1 MKKISL
7 LAIPLAALAILP
19 GCIQDVN
26 QSPELT
32 GIGDINC
39 LVNTTV
45 DLLDG
50 VAALDTEDGDITPDI
65 DITII
70 PQTEVNGG
78 YAVFREAGTYE
89 LIYEVEDS
97 QGKTFRTTAYAEV
110 SDRDVFMDSAT
121 TNGFSLATGGHVKV
135 EREGLNG
142 SEYAFIAEGGEIAE
156 DVRLTRQYT
165 LENGSEYTFTYNCTS
180 NLAGRIKAAVDGEAV
195 ADLNLVEG
203 QNTLTFTY
211 THEGDT
217 QTSNC
222 NVELWLGGL
231 EGRLEFSLSG
241 AQAGHEMA
249 DNEYVAIEDFN
260 FDGHIEPRF
269 DGPTGTTAVVDGGV
283 ELNITETPYSSG
295 SDMWR
300 GGVFINTGLAITAGT
315 TYIIS
320 FDTVAA
326 NDAPYGVNIQSKQ
339 WGPDEVITGVTP
351 VSGQRTTVEV
361 TPSVNGT
368 LWLYVQSGNSVNTIT
383 LSNLSVS
390 VREGGYQ
397 TEDFTITPFTTGHY
411 EGAAGTMT
419 CEYGTVT
426 YVPTAFGND
435 WGNNEIDSPTFYLS
449 GAAENFVITFTAS
462 STKNISCV
470 FAASVYGAWDTFA
483 WRNFT
488 IAEGTNTYSI
498 TCDNKALDGNYRFI
512 WQFGNAANAT
522 AAGAEIKISDIKICY
537 KSELE

>member
-50 VAALDTEDGDITPDI
+50 VSALDTEDGDITPDI

-165 LENGSEYTFTYNCTS
+165 LENGSEYTFTYN
-180 NLAGRIKAAVDGEAV
+180 
-195 ADLNLVEG
+195 
-203 QNTLTFTY
+203 
-211 THEGDT
+211 
-217 QTSNC
+217 
-222 NVELWLGGL
+222 
-231 EGRLEFSLSG
+231 
-241 AQAGHEMA
+241 
-249 DNEYVAIEDFN
+249 
-260 FDGHIEPRF
+260 
-269 DGPTGTTAVVDGGV
+269 
-283 ELNITETPYSSG
+283 
-295 SDMWR
+295 
-300 GGVFINTGLAITAGT
+300 
-315 TYIIS
+315 
-320 FDTVAA
+320 
-326 NDAPYGVNIQSKQ
+326 
-339 WGPDEVITGVTP
+339 
-351 VSGQRTTVEV
+351 
-361 TPSVNGT
+361 
-368 LWLYVQSGNSVNTIT
+368 
-383 LSNLSVS
+383 
-390 VREGGYQ
+390 
-397 TEDFTITPFTTGHY
+397 
-411 EGAAGTMT
+411 
-419 CEYGTVT
+419 
-426 YVPTAFGND
+426 
-435 WGNNEIDSPTFYLS
+435 
-449 GAAENFVITFTAS
+449 
-462 STKNISCV
+462 
-470 FAASVYGAWDTFA
+470 
-483 WRNFT
+483 
-488 IAEGTNTYSI
+488 
-498 TCDNKALDGNYRFI
+498 
-512 WQFGNAANAT
+512 
-522 AAGAEIKISDIKICY
+522 
-537 KSELE
+537 